1 MSGKSKQKNRKNKRY
16 QRKLY
21 KKALSHLYKL
31 KDEIVQEL
39 KNMEIKVKLYYNG
52 GKLCKK

>member
-1 MSGKSKQKNRKNKRY
+1 MNKKQKNRRSKRY

-21 KKALSHLYKL
+21 KKALSHLSNL

-39 KNMEIKVKLYYNG
+39 KNLEIKIKL
-52 GKLCKK
+52 